1 MGPSCSR
8 RLNGG
13 RIQYQGRRPQVAELP
28 ARVRSALRD
37 WLPRPHGK
45 PDKTRVPRD
54 TVTGLVEEWLRFE
67 HTIDELYDVAV
78 LPGVRQAEAIG
89 LIGPE
94 IEHVVS
100 VEP

>member
-1 MGPSCSR
+1 MP
-8 RLNGG
+8 
-13 RIQYQGRRPQVAELP
+13 QRRPALHHQSEVGS
-28 ARVRSALRD
+28 SAIS
-37 WLPRPHGK
+37 PRPASSGEEGSHSDERLTAK
-45 PDKTRVPRD
+45 DTAPRCGLLVVD

-94 IEHVVS
+94 IERTVS
-100 VEP
+100 VG

>member
-1 MGPSCSR
+1 
-8 RLNGG
+8 
-13 RIQYQGRRPQVAELP
+13 
-28 ARVRSALRD
+28 
-37 WLPRPHGK
+37 
-45 PDKTRVPRD
+45 
-54 TVTGLVEEWLRFE
+54 LVEEWLRFE